1 MSSTLG
7 CHQLAESGATAGWD
21 DARLGRVS
29 VWDRFAEHVSLGSYM
44 PILRQDLT
52 WARMKTR
59 HGRPNIMLADRPRKY
74 LRISERDDFLV
85 QRMDGTRRVSDLV
98 VDYFERFGTFG
109 LKQVSDLVTT
119 LRQADFLT
127 DKPRDVWADLGG
139 RLNPATKAPEHRWT
153 EGTAMRLKV
162 PLRGIDGFVTSYH
175 QRVGRWVF
183 SRPFLASS
191 VVVSVAGLAA
201 FGEELI
207 GGRDPFAPIAGS
219 GLVGVVALVV
229 AYYFTIF
236 IHESAHALTCKHYG
250 RMVPKGGFLLYYLMP
265 AFYVDVTDAWL
276 EPWRH
281 RIAIFWAGPYSGF
294 FLAGLSSLLAWV
306 LPPGIVSTVFF
317 KLAVAAYL
325 TNLLNLLP
333 LLLLDGYWILEQWVE
348 IPQLRDRALAFV
360 AGPFWRMVWTRRR
373 PTRRELFFS
382 IFGILSAIYTFL
394 AAFIAIYFWRKRLA
408 PIVAPLWSVPG
419 LLPKVVSVVVIAAIA
434 IPLGIR
440 YVRRLWRMRTVVTKA
455 PQLARRAIFTVRM
468 NDRLI
473 LLGGLGFLSG
483 MPRASIER
491 LAGAA
496 RVRHAATGEV
506 VVRQGERGAEFFVIA
521 DGQAEVS
528 ILERGEERAV
538 RKLKPGEFFGERA
551 LLERGIRTATVRALT
566 PMRLLVFGERTFW
579 GELAGPIAWRQKVRE
594 SLNERELLKRVPL
607 FADVS
612 SRQLDLL
619 AIKLAVVPFRKG
631 TVIVR
636 RGDPGNDFFIVRD
649 GRLAAIGESR
659 QTLSEMGP
667 GEFFGEIALLRET
680 PRTATVVGTVAGSVW
695 RLGRQD
701 FHELLGQYL
710 ALEDEFEGV
719 AVARG
724 HGMEGAA

>member
-1 MSSTLG
+1 
-7 CHQLAESGATAGWD
+7 
-21 DARLGRVS
+21 
-29 VWDRFAEHVSLGSYM
+29 VWDRFAERVSLGSYV
-44 PILRQDLT
+44 PVLRDDLT
-52 WARMKTR
+52 WARMTTR

-74 LRISERDDFLV
+74 LRVGERDDFLA

-98 VDYFERFGTFG
+98 VDYFERFGSFG
-109 LKQVSDLVTT
+109 LKQVSDLVTI
-119 LRQADFLT
+119 LRQAGFLT
-127 DKPRDVWADLGG
+127 DSPRDVWADLGE
-139 RLNPATKAPEHRWT
+139 RLNPAIKAPERRWT

-175 QRVGRWVF
+175 RMVGRWVF
-183 SRPFLASS
+183 SAPFLIFSF
-191 VVVSVAGLAA
+191 VACVGGLAA
-201 FGEELI
+201 FADELI
-207 GGRDPFAPIAGS
+207 RGKDPFAPIAGS
-219 GLVGVVALVV
+219 GLAGIVALVV

-236 IHESAHALTCKHYG
+236 VHESAHALTCKHYG

-276 EPWRH
+276 EPWRR

-294 FLAGLSSLLAWV
+294 FLAGLSSLLVWV
-306 LPPGIVSTVFF
+306 LPPGIASTVLF

-325 TNLLNLLP
+325 TNLLNLMP
-333 LLLLDGYWILEQWVE
+333 LLLLDGYWILEQWLE
-348 IPQLRDRALAFV
+348 IPQLRERALAFV
-360 AGPFWRMVWTRRR
+360 SGPFWHMLWTRRR
-373 PTRRELFFS
+373 PTRRELFFAV
-382 IFGILSAIYTFL
+382 FGILSGFY
-394 AAFIAIYFWRKRLA
+394 AFIAVFFGVYLWRKRLT
-408 PIVAPLWSVPG
+408 PVIAPLWSTPG
-419 LLPKVVSVVVIAAIA
+419 LLPKVLSAAVITAIA

-440 YVRRLWRMRTVVTKA
+440 YARRLWRLRTVVTKA

-473 LLGGLGFLSG
+473 LLGGLGFLRS

-491 LAGAA
+491 LARAA
-496 RVRHAATGEV
+496 HIRHAATGEV
-506 VVRQGERGAEFFVIA
+506 VVRQGERGTDFFIIA

-551 LLERGIRTATVRALT
+551 LLEGGIRTASVRALT
-566 PMRLLVFGERTFW
+566 PMRLLVFEERTFW
-579 GELAGPIAWRQKVRE
+579 AELAGPIAWQRSVRE
-594 SLNERELLKRVPL
+594 SLKERELLKRVPL

-619 AIKLAVVPFRKG
+619 AVKLSVVPFGKD

-636 RGDPGNDFFIVRD
+636 RGDAGHDFFIIRE
-649 GRLAAIGESR
+649 GRLAAIDDSR
-659 QTLSEMGP
+659 KTLAEMGA
-667 GEFFGEIALLRET
+667 GDFFGEIALLRDT
-680 PRTATVVGTVAGSVW
+680 PRTATVVGTVAGSLW

>member
-1 MSSTLG
+1 MSGVAAS
-7 CHQLAESGATAGWD
+7 
-21 DARLGRVS
+21 GRVS
-29 VWDRFAEHVSLGSYM
+29 VWDRFAERVSLGSYV
-44 PILRQDLT
+44 PILRDDLT

-59 HGRPNIMLADRPRKY
+59 HGQPNIMLAERPRKY
-74 LRISERDDFLV
+74 LRLGERDDFLA
-85 QRMDGTRRVSDLV
+85 QRMDGTRKVSDLV
-98 VDYFERFGTFG
+98 IDYFEKFGSFG
-109 LKQVSDLVTT
+109 LKHVSDLVTT
-119 LRQADFLT
+119 LRQAGFLT
-127 DKPRDVWADLGG
+127 EPPRDVWADIGQ
-139 RLNPATKAPEHRWT
+139 RLNPETIPPERRWT

-162 PLRGIDGFVTSYH
+162 PLRGIDGFVTAYY
-175 QRVGRWVF
+175 QKIGRWIFTPLFLVF
-183 SRPFLASS
+183 SVL
-191 VVVSVAGLAA
+191 VSIAGLAA
-201 FGEELI
+201 FARELI
-207 GGRDPFAPIAGS
+207 RGADPFAPIAGS
-219 GLVGVVALVV
+219 GLAAIVVLVV

-294 FLAGLSSLLAWV
+294 FLAGFSSLLVWLFPAGLVTTV
-306 LPPGIVSTVFF
+306 LF

-325 TNLLNLLP
+325 TNLFNLMP

-348 IPQLRDRALAFV
+348 IPQLRERALAFV
-360 AGPFWRMVWTRRR
+360 GGPFWHMLLNRRR

-382 IFGILSAIYTFL
+382 VFGILSAIYTFL
-394 AAFIAIYFWRKRLA
+394 AVFIAFFAWRRRLS
-408 PIVAPLWSVPG
+408 PVLAPLWSTPG
-419 LLPKVVSVVVIAAIA
+419 LLSKVISGIVISAIA

-440 YVRRLWRMRTVVTKA
+440 YGRRLWRMRTVVTKA
-455 PQLARRAIFTVRM
+455 PQVARRAIFTVRM

-473 LLGGLGFLSG
+473 LLGGLGFLG
-483 MPRASIER
+483 GLPRASIER
-491 LAGAA
+491 LARAA
-496 RVRHAATGEV
+496 RVRLATTGEV
-506 VVRQGERGAEFFVIA
+506 VVRQGERGAELFIIA
-521 DGQAEVS
+521 GGQADVS
-528 ILERGEERAV
+528 VLERGEERSL
-538 RKLKPGEFFGERA
+538 RKLKPGDFFGERA
-551 LLERGIRTATVRALT
+551 LLEGGIRTATVRALT

-579 GELAGPIAWRQKVRE
+579 GELAGPIAWQRRVRE
-594 SLNERELLKRVPL
+594 ALNERELLKRVPL

-619 AIKLAVVPFRKG
+619 AVKLSVVPFDEG
-631 TVIVR
+631 TEIVR
-636 RGDPGNDFFIVRD
+636 KGDPGHDFFIVREGRAAAVD
-649 GRLAAIGESR
+649 GSGH
-659 QTLSEMGP
+659 TLSEMGV
-667 GEFFGEIALLRET
+667 GDFFGEIALLRDT

-710 ALEDEFEGV
+710 SLEEEFEGV

>member
-1 MSSTLG
+1 M
-7 CHQLAESGATAGWD
+7 
-21 DARLGRVS
+21 S
-29 VWDRFAEHVSLGSYM
+29 VWDRFAESVSLGSYV
-44 PILRQDLT
+44 PVLRQDLT
-52 WARMKTR
+52 WARMTTR
-59 HGRPNIMLADRPRKY
+59 HGKPNIMLADRPRKY
-74 LRISERDDFLV
+74 LRLGERDDFLV

-98 VDYFERFGTFG
+98 VDYFEKFGTFG
-109 LKQVSDLVTT
+109 LKQVSDLVTI

-127 DKPRDVWADLGG
+127 DRPRDVWVEL
-139 RLNPATKAPEHRWT
+139 REKLNPSTKAPERRWT

-175 QRVGRWVF
+175 QKVGWWVF
-183 SRPFLASS
+183 SRPFLAFS
-191 VVVSVAGLAA
+191 VLVSIAGLAA
-201 FGEELI
+201 FVHQIL

-219 GLVGVVALVV
+219 GLAGIVALVV
-229 AYYFTIF
+229 AYYFSIF

-250 RMVPKGGFLLYYLMP
+250 RLVPKGGFLLYYMMP

-294 FLAGLSSLLAWV
+294 FVAGLSSLLAWA
-306 LPPGIVSTVFF
+306 LPAGIPSTVLF
-317 KLAVAAYL
+317 KLAVAAYT
-325 TNLLNLLP
+325 TNLFNLMP
-333 LLLLDGYWILEQWVE
+333 LLLLDGYWILEQWLE

-360 AGPFWRMVWTRRR
+360 SGPFWNLLWTRRR
-373 PTRRELFFS
+373 LTRRELFFAV
-382 IFGILSAIYTFL
+382 FGILSAIYTFL
-394 AAFIAIYFWRKRLA
+394 AIFIAIFFWRRKLA
-408 PIVAPLWSVPG
+408 PVIAPLWSMPG
-419 LLPKVVSVVVIAAIA
+419 LLWKVVTVVVIGAIA

-440 YVRRLWRMRTVVTKA
+440 YARRLWRMRTVVTKA

-468 NDRLI
+468 NDRLR
-473 LLGGLGFLSG
+473 LLGGLGFLRG
-483 MPRASIER
+483 MPRATVER
-491 LAGAA
+491 LARAA
-496 RVRHAATGEV
+496 RVRHVASGEV
-506 VVRQGERGAEFFVIA
+506 VVRQGERGSEFFIIA

-528 ILERGEERAV
+528 VLEKGEERV
-538 RKLKPGEFFGERA
+538 VNKLKPGDFFGERA
-551 LLERGIRTATVRALT
+551 LLEGGLRTATVRALI
-566 PMRLLVFGERTFW
+566 PMRLLVFGERAFW
-579 GELAGPIAWRQKVRE
+579 AELAGPIEWQRKVRQ
-594 SLNERELLKRVPL
+594 SLTERELLKRVPL

-619 AIKLAVVPFRKG
+619 AVKLEVVPFRKG
-631 TVIVR
+631 QMIVR
-636 RGDPGNDFFIVRD
+636 RGDPGHDFFIVRE

-659 QTLSEMGP
+659 QTLREMGP
-667 GEFFGEIALLRET
+667 GDFFGEIALLRDT
-680 PRTATVVGTVAGSVW
+680 PRTATVVGIVAGSVW

>member
-1 MSSTLG
+1 M
-7 CHQLAESGATAGWD
+7 
-21 DARLGRVS
+21 
-29 VWDRFAEHVSLGSYM
+29 WDRFAEHVSLGSYV
-44 PILRQDLT
+44 PVLRQDLT
-52 WARMKTR
+52 WARMTTR

-74 LRISERDDFLV
+74 LRISERDDFLA

-98 VDYFERFGTFG
+98 VDYFEKFGTFG
-109 LKQVSDLVTT
+109 LKQVSDLVTI
-119 LRQADFLT
+119 LRQANFLT
-127 DKPRDVWADLGG
+127 DTPRDVWVELGE
-139 RLNPATKAPEHRWT
+139 RFNPATKAPERRWT

-162 PLRGIDGFVTSYH
+162 PLLGIDGFVTSYH
-175 QRVGRWVF
+175 QKVGRWVF
-183 SRPFLASS
+183 SPPFLAFTL
-191 VVVSVAGLAA
+191 VVSVAGLAA
-201 FGEELI
+201 FVEELVR
-207 GGRDPFAPIAGS
+207 GRDPFAPIAGS
-219 GLVGVVALVV
+219 GLAGIVALVV
-229 AYYFTIF
+229 AYYLTIF

-294 FLAGLSSLLAWV
+294 ILAGLSSLLVWV
-306 LPPGIVSTVFF
+306 LPPGLASTVFF

-325 TNLLNLLP
+325 TNLMNLMP
-333 LLLLDGYWILEQWVE
+333 LLLLDGYWILEQWLE
-348 IPQLRDRALAFV
+348 IPQLRERALAFV
-360 AGPFWRMVWTRRR
+360 GGPFWRMLWTRRQ
-373 PTRRELFFS
+373 PTRRELFFAV
-382 IFGILSAIYTFL
+382 FGILSATYTFL
-394 AAFIAIYFWRKRLA
+394 AIFIAIFFWRKRLA
-408 PIVAPLWSVPG
+408 PVVAPLWSTPG
-419 LLPKVVSVVVIAAIA
+419 LLSKVVSVMLIGAIA

-440 YVRRLWRMRTVVTKA
+440 YARRLWRMRTVVTKA

-491 LAGAA
+491 LAHAA
-496 RVRHAATGEV
+496 RVRHAVTGEV
-506 VVRQGERGAEFFVIA
+506 VVRQGERGAEFFIIA

-528 ILERGEERAV
+528 ILERGDERAV

-551 LLERGIRTATVRALT
+551 LLESGIRTATVRALA
-566 PMRLLVFGERTFW
+566 PMRLLVFNERTFW
-579 GELAGPIAWRQKVRE
+579 GELAGPIAWQRKVRE

-619 AIKLAVVPFRKG
+619 AVKLAVVPFRKG

-636 RGDPGNDFFIVRD
+636 RGDLGNDFFIVRD

-659 QTLSEMGP
+659 QTLAEMGP
-667 GEFFGEIALLRET
+667 GEFFGEIALLRDT
-680 PRTATVVGTVAGSVW
+680 PRTATVVGTVGGSVW

>member
-1 MSSTLG
+1 
-7 CHQLAESGATAGWD
+7 
-21 DARLGRVS
+21 
-29 VWDRFAEHVSLGSYM
+29 
-44 PILRQDLT
+44 
-52 WARMKTR
+52 
-59 HGRPNIMLADRPRKY
+59 
-74 LRISERDDFLV
+74 
-85 QRMDGTRRVSDLV
+85 
-98 VDYFERFGTFG
+98 
-109 LKQVSDLVTT
+109 
-119 LRQADFLT
+119 
-127 DKPRDVWADLGG
+127 
-139 RLNPATKAPEHRWT
+139 
-153 EGTAMRLKV
+153 
-162 PLRGIDGFVTSYH
+162 
-175 QRVGRWVF
+175 
-183 SRPFLASS
+183 
-191 VVVSVAGLAA
+191 
-201 FGEELI
+201 
-207 GGRDPFAPIAGS
+207 
-219 GLVGVVALVV
+219 
-229 AYYFTIF
+229 
-236 IHESAHALTCKHYG
+236 
-250 RMVPKGGFLLYYLMP
+250 MVPQGGFLLYYLMP

-276 EPWRH
+276 EPWRR

-294 FLAGLSSLLAWV
+294 FVAGLSSVLVWV
-306 LPPGIVSTVFF
+306 LPPGTASTVIF

-325 TNLLNLLP
+325 TNLLNLMP
-333 LLLLDGYWILEQWVE
+333 LLLLDGYWILEQWLE

-360 AGPFWRMVWTRRR
+360 SGPFWRMLWTRRR

-382 IFGILSAIYTFL
+382 VFGSLSAIYTFF
-394 AAFIAIYFWRKRLA
+394 AVFIALFFWRKRLS
-408 PIVAPLWSVPG
+408 PVVAPLWSTPG
-419 LLPKVVSVVVIAAIA
+419 LLPKVVSGLVVGAIA

-440 YVRRLWRMRTVVTKA
+440 YARRLWRMRTVVTKA

-473 LLGGLGFLSG
+473 LLGDLGFLRG

-491 LAGAA
+491 LAKAA
-496 RVRHAATGEV
+496 RVRHALTGEV
-506 VVRQGERGAEFFVIA
+506 VVRQGERGAEFFIIA

-538 RKLKPGEFFGERA
+538 RKLKPRDFFGERA
-551 LLERGIRTATVRALT
+551 LLEGGIRTATVRALT
-566 PMRLLVFGERTFW
+566 PMRLLVFDDRTFW
-579 GELAGPIAWRQKVRE
+579 GELAGPIEWQRKVRE

-619 AIKLAVVPFRKG
+619 AVKLAVVPFRKG

-649 GRLAAIGESR
+649 GRLAAIGDSR
-659 QTLSEMGP
+659 QTLREMGP
-667 GEFFGEIALLRET
+667 GEFFGEIALLRDT
-680 PRTATVVGTVAGSVW
+680 PRTATVVGTMAGSVW